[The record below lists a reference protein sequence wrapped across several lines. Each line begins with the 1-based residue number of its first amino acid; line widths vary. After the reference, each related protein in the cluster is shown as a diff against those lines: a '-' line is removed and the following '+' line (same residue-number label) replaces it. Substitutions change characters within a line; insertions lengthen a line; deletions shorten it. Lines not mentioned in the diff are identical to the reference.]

1 MQTGSLYRD
10 KKSGAWYVSFRDE
23 AKKRIHMRLPFA
35 RDCSCKT
42 TRPCSECKKLAG
54 FAAAKIAEERAGV
67 PSSADAN
74 CTLREFW
81 LIYKHDKGVELNPST
96 FKNYASIW
104 RRHIA
109 PALGNKKITAV
120 TKQDCSELLRAI
132 AREDSELSRK
142 TLQRIK
148 AFMTALFNHAA
159 EKWEMPAN
167 PASGRL
173 GKIGSVDEKRI
184 VPYSR
189 KEFDR
194 FFAAIRKADLAAYQR
209 HNALA
214 ILTLMCATSL
224 SRSELLGLHWEDLDV
239 VNKRLK
245 IRRGRVQDCD
255 EARLKTRDRKR
266 DQDLPDWA
274 FKQLQFL
281 RTVTEGEGP
290 VFRGADRGPLDVNYF
305 NRTVFKPILGPL
317 GWRGFH
323 ASRHAFATD
332 LAASNVPRATL
343 QELMGHRPGS
353 NVTDTF
359 YVHAT
364 EANRISALA
373 LLEQR
378 KPKTEHGKPN

>member
-1 MQTGSLYRD
+1 MQNGSVYRD
-10 KKSGAWYVSFRDE
+10 KKSGVWYVSFRD
-23 AKKRIHMRLPFA
+23 AKKRVHKRLSFS
-35 RDCSCKT
+35 RDCACNARK
-42 TRPCSECKKLAG
+42 PCAECKKLAG
-54 FAAAKIAEERAGV
+54 FAAAKIAENRAGV

-81 LIYKHDKGVELNPST
+81 LIYKHDKEVELNPST

-109 PALGNKKITAV
+109 PAMGNKKITAV
-120 TKQDCSELLRAI
+120 TKQDCSELLRSI
-132 AREDSELSRK
+132 ARHDSTLSRK

-173 GKIGSVDEKRI
+173 GKIGSVREKRV
-184 VPYSR
+184 VPYSK

-194 FFAAIRKADLAAYQR
+194 FFAAIRRANLPTYQE
-209 HNALA
+209 HNAIAL
-214 ILTLMCATSL
+214 LTLMRATSL

-239 VNKRLK
+239 ANKRLK
-245 IRRGRVQDCD
+245 IRRGRVQDCE
-255 EARLKTRDRKR
+255 EARLKTRDRER

-274 FKQLQFL
+274 FKQLQLL
-281 RTVTEGEGP
+281 RKVTEGEGP
-290 VFRGADRGPLDVNYF
+290 IFRGAERGPLNVNYF
-305 NRTVFKPILGPL
+305 NRVVFEPILGPL

-323 ASRHAFATD
+323 AARHAFATD

-353 NVTDTF
+353 NVTDAF

-378 KPKTEHGKPN
+378 KPKLEHRKPN